1 MRMNPFRRH
10 GGRALWPALVAGAVL
25 ATAACGGQS
34 AVRTPTPADAAPP
47 ALTAALDRVVRSGIP
62 GVQVVIDDPRGHRVY
77 TAGVGDL
84 GTGAPFQDDAL
95 VRIGSNTKTF
105 VATVVLQLVAEGK
118 VELDAPIERY
128 LPGVVAGNGN
138 DGNRVTVRQL
148 MQHTSGLPDYLGRGN
163 GTSVDSNGPAQ
174 LDPDEDAIRTQ
185 HFEAAELVRNAL
197 TMPPDFE
204 PGAKS
209 VYTNTNYLLLGMLI
223 DRVTGRTFAAAINDR
238 IIAPLGLKST
248 YFPATGER
256 TLRDPHPRG
265 YHVRDGKQIDFTEL
279 DPSWG
284 GAAGAMVATNADLN
298 TFILALLSGKLLPP
312 AQLAQMRQTVP
323 FDRMPGAGYGLG
335 LIHQSTSCGEQVWGH
350 GGSIPGFGT
359 RNSATADGRAVA
371 VAVNQLPTSEES
383 SELIEAVLDT
393 ALCTP

>member
-1 MRMNPFRRH
+1 MNPFRRN
-10 GGRALWPALVAGAVL
+10 GARAAWSALVVGAVL
-25 ATAACGGQS
+25 AAAACGGETS
-34 AVRTPTPADAAPP
+34 VSTPAPGNAAPP
-47 ALTAALDRVVRSGIP
+47 ALAAALDRVVQSGIP
-62 GVQVVIDDPRGHRVY
+62 GVQVVLDGPGGHRVY
-77 TAGVGDL
+77 TAGVGDI

-118 VELDAPIERY
+118 VDLAAPIERY
-128 LPGVVAGNGN
+128 LPGVVQGNGN

-148 MQHTSGLPDYLGRGN
+148 LQHTSGLPDYLGRGN
-163 GTSVDSNGPAQ
+163 GTSIDRDGPAQ

-185 HFEAAELVRNAL
+185 HFEAAELVRNAM
-197 TMPPDFE
+197 TMPPNFE

-223 DRVTGRTFAAAINDR
+223 ERVTGRPYTDEITNR
-238 IIAPLGLKST
+238 IITPLGLKST
-248 YFPATGER
+248 YSPAAGER

-265 YHVRDGKQIDFTEL
+265 YHVREGKQIDFTEL

-284 GAAGAMVATNADLN
+284 GAAGAMVASNADLN
-298 TFILALLSGKLLPP
+298 TFTVALLSGKLLPP
-312 AQLAQMRQTVP
+312 AQLAQMQQTVP

-335 LIHQSTSCGEQVWGH
+335 LIHRTTSCGKEVWGH

-359 RNSATADGRAVA
+359 RNSATADGKAVA
-371 VAVNQLPTSEES
+371 VAVNQLPNSDES

-393 ALCTP
+393 ALCAQ